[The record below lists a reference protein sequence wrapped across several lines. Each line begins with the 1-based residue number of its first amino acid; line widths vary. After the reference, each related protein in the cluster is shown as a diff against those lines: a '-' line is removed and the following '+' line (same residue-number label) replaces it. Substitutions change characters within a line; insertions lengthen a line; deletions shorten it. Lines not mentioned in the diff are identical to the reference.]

1 MKWLNLLELWS
12 LYEPCILDRGLHLE
26 GEILCE
32 LMQVITHSLLST
44 SVVIEEDYL
53 GVGWIFDFM
62 PSCIVA
68 WWVELWVDVD
78 NLSISSISEKKSLFR
93 ACIGLEVWWV
103 VMTGSLGIPMEVAQI
118 SVLWQQLLIAWEIVL
133 EVLGLHAVCQVD
145 ISTDFILSLDV
156 SDEENCGQSAV
167 S

>member
-1 MKWLNLLELWS
+1 MKWLNLLVLWS
-12 LYEPCILDRGLHLE
+12 LYMPCILDRGLHL
-26 GEILCE
+26 GGDILFE

-44 SVVIEEDYL
+44 SVVIKEDYL
-53 GVGWIFDFM
+53 SVGWIFDFM

-78 NLSISSISEKKSLFR
+78 NLSISSISKKESLLR

-103 VMTGSLGIPMEVAQI
+103 VVTGSLGIPVEVAQI

-133 EVLGLHAVCQVD
+133 EVLGLHAMSQVD
-145 ISTDFILSLDV
+145 IPTNFVLSLDV